1 MQILITERL
10 ARHFN
15 TLVLNYTESEI
26 NILYKSIIT
35 NQLGFTRSYLR
46 QLSERNYFYE
56 HLPEFIVL
64 PLNK

>member
-10 ARHFN
+10 ARYFN

-35 NQLGFTRSYLR
+35 NQLAFTRSYLR
-46 QLSERNYFYE
+46 QSGGRNYF
-56 HLPEFIVL
+56 
-64 PLNK
+64 

>member
-10 ARHFN
+10 ARYFN

-46 QLSERNYFYE
+46 QSGGRNYF
-56 HLPEFIVL
+56 
-64 PLNK
+64 